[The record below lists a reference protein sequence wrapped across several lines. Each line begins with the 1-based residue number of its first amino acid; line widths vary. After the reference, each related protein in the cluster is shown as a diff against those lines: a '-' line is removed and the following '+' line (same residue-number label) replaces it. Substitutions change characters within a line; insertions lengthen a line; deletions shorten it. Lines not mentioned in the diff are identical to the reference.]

1 MLVPSQIL
9 PMAPRWRTRMIL
21 KSNQVAPGDG
31 EEEEGGPVD
40 KVPQPREANQLMEV
54 EGEVREV

>member
-1 MLVPSQIL
+1 
-9 PMAPRWRTRMIL
+9 MIL
-21 KSNQVAPGDG
+21 KSNQVAPVDG

-40 KVPQPREANQLMEV
+40 RVPEPREASRFMEV

>member
-1 MLVPSQIL
+1 MFLVKFFQWHPK
-9 PMAPRWRTRMIL
+9 R
-21 KSNQVAPGDG
+21 QVAPGDR

>member
-1 MLVPSQIL
+1 
-9 PMAPRWRTRMIL
+9 MIL

-54 EGEVREV
+54 EAEVREV

>member
-1 MLVPSQIL
+1 
-9 PMAPRWRTRMIL
+9 MIL
-21 KSNQVAPGDG
+21 KSNQVAPVDG

-40 KVPQPREANQLMEV
+40 RVPEPREANRLMEV

>member
-1 MLVPSQIL
+1 
-9 PMAPRWRTRMIL
+9 MIL

-31 EEEEGGPVD
+31 EEEERGPVD